1 MQSFNINWNL
11 VSAFSMAVSAFFA
24 GAFFARVR
32 EAGFVGA
39 FLDLPGTSARTLR
52 KAEFKESLEQIRNE
66 QQAILQRVEEVN
78 AYVKLKEIELI
89 SQLDSAYLVMDDLN
103 DQRRRSWRRIEET
116 EKRINIE
123 QSKLRL
129 NVDQLKQEIK
139 QTSIQF
145 ISN

>member
-1 MQSFNINWNL
+1 MKSFNINWNL
-11 VSAFSMAVSAFFA
+11 VSAFSMGISAFFA
-24 GAFFARVR
+24 GAFLQGER
-32 EAGFVGA
+32 
-39 FLDLPGTSARTLR
+39 LR
-52 KAEFKESLEQIRNE
+52 KAEFRESLEQIRNE
-66 QQAILQRVEEVN
+66 QRVIMQRVEEVN

-129 NVDQLKQEIK
+129 NVDRLEQEIK
-139 QTSIQF
+139 QTPIQF